1 MGNYLMGAN
10 ICTKIDE
17 KNGTEVKPGN
27 KEVKSINE
35 VSGSGYPTWTDAH
48 KCLVKKHM
56 PEDM

>member
-1 MGNYLMGAN
+1 MGAN

-17 KNGTEVKPGN
+17 KNGTEVKPGIN
-27 KEVKSINE
+27 KKEVKSSNVKD